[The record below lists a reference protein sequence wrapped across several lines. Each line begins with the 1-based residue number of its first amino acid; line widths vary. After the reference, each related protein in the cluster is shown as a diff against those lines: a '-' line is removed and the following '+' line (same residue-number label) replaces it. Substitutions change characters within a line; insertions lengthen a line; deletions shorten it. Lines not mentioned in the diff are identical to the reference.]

1 LRFLLIFPRF
11 KYPSGDPPLG
21 VAYLAAVLRQA
32 GHEVE
37 IFDTT
42 FMKRPLAE
50 LQDTLK
56 SRKVD
61 FIGIS
66 VMTSML
72 AGAAAVA
79 KICRQY
85 SDAPV
90 IAGGPHA
97 TVEPEGTLRLEGVD
111 AVAIGEGESII
122 ADLAAAGGDLS
133 QVKGLWYLDGQRVV
147 KNEPAQLIQDLDQI
161 PFPTRDLLDMRH
173 YMDIWYQ
180 LDAVKYGLRG
190 TSIIASRGCPFNCAY
205 CQPTLRMLFGKRV
218 RRRSPANIVAELV
231 ELKRDYN
238 PDGVMWLDDTF
249 LLDSAWM
256 TQLCDRLT
264 EADLDIVWGC
274 NIRADVADKEMLACM
289 QKVGLRIVHV
299 GIESASQRI
308 LDEVYQK
315 GITMQQVRQA
325 VGDAHDLGLN
335 VRGYFMLGAPTETEE
350 ELRATVRLANELPL
364 DDVTFSIT
372 TPLPHTHLYDK
383 TRHLI
388 AKDFSEFD
396 YYKNPVYR
404 DGAVVAN
411 RRLDR
416 IKKSAY
422 LQFYLGRKRL
432 WRTIQSV
439 LGVSGVRKM
448 LLKVQR
454 F

>member
-1 LRFLLIFPRF
+1 M
-11 KYPSGDPPLG
+11 G
-21 VAYLAAVLRQA
+21 VAYLAAVLQQA

-42 FMKRPLAE
+42 FMKQPLAE
-50 LQDTLK
+50 LEAMLK
-56 SRKVD
+56 RRQFD
-61 FIGIS
+61 LIGLS

-72 AGAAAVA
+72 ESAAAVA
-79 KICRQY
+79 GVCRQY
-85 SDAPV
+85 SKALL

-97 TVEPEGTLRLEGVD
+97 TVEPESTLGLEGID

-122 ADLAAAGGDLS
+122 AELAAAGGDLS
-133 QVKGLWYLDGQRVV
+133 QAKGLCYLEGQRTVR
-147 KNEPAQLIQDLDQI
+147 NEPAQLIADLDDI
-161 PFPTRDLLDMRH
+161 PFPARDLLPMGR
-173 YMDIWYQ
+173 YMAIWYQ
-180 LDAVKYGLRG
+180 LDAVRYGLRG
-190 TSIIASRGCPFNCAY
+190 TSIMASRGCPFNCAY
-205 CQPTLRMLFGKRV
+205 CQPTLRTLFGKRI
-218 RRRSPANIVAELV
+218 RRRSPANLVAELV

-249 LLDSAWM
+249 LLDNAWTM
-256 TQLCDRLT
+256 ELCDQLV
-264 EADLDIVWGC
+264 EADLGIIWGC
-274 NIRADVADKEMLACM
+274 NIRADVADKEMVAYM
-289 QKVGLRIVHV
+289 QKAGLRIVHV

-315 GITMQQVRQA
+315 GITIQQVRQA

-335 VRGYFMLGAPTETEE
+335 VRGYFMLGAPTETEAE
-350 ELRATVRLANELPL
+350 VRATVRLANELPL

-388 AKDFSEFD
+388 SKDFSEFD
-396 YYKNPVYR
+396 YYKTPVYR
-404 DGAVVAN
+404 EGAGVES
-411 RRLDR
+411 RKLDR
-416 IKKSAY
+416 MKKSAY

-432 WRTIQSV
+432 WRTIKSV
-439 LGVSGVRKM
+439 LGVSGIRKM